1 MRSINIQSDIEA
13 VLTQFARCIPDVFA
27 EFDLSEIEVI
37 FSGVDGVFDL
47 VRILDD
53 ETELVI
59 GEIVLDEDLVASF
72 DIFEEEVTEN
82 EVFQA

>member
-13 VLTQFARCIPDVFA
+13 ILTQFARCIPDVFQ
-27 EFDLSEIEVI
+27 EFDLVTIEAV
-37 FSGVDGVFDL
+37 FTGVDGVFDL